1 MTSLQSM
8 LERLEIQTKEHEK
21 EENTL
26 LELVITC
33 LLPWFLLSILLASK
47 QNNRRE
53 Q

>member
-33 LLPWFLLSILLASK
+33 LLAWFLLSILASK